1 MDPNKRFYITTA
13 IDYANGSPHLGHAVE
28 KIGADV
34 MARYHRRKGE
44 AVHFVIGM
52 DEHGQKVLQSAEGAG
67 VSPKEWVDGIAREFE
82 DAWDV
87 LNISHD
93 DFIRTT
99 EDRHH
104 RGVQELIR
112 RIEAAGDL
120 YQGTYSG
127 YY

>member
-1 MDPNKRFYITTA
+1 MPPNKPYYITTA

-44 AVHFVIGM
+44 DVHFLIGM
-52 DEHGQKVLQSAEGAG
+52 DEHGQKVLQSALAAG
-67 VSPKEWVDGIAREFE
+67 VSPQAWVDGIAEEFLE
-82 DAWDV
+82 AWKL

-99 EDRHH
+99 KALAR
-104 RGVQELIR
+104 V
-112 RIEAAGDL
+112 
-120 YQGTYSG
+120 YS
-127 YY
+127 